1 MGPSALAGPSS
12 VASGLADLGMESIKS
27 ANYDDGCGDREEQ
40 VMPVQMTAGR

>member
-1 MGPSALAGPSS
+1 MGPSALVRPSS

-27 ANYDDGCGDREEQ
+27 ANSDDGCGDREEQ